1 VSSGNRKVHRL
12 SRRGNR
18 RLNHAIHMAA
28 VTQIRDRHSDGRA
41 CYDKKICTDGVG
53 PALLSPDSAPVRWL
67 LMDGYV
73 YDIRDDQDHPPW
85 QEGRSLRRCYSLLR
99 SFKALH
105 RLRAAPPTRR
115 ARAATGQTRRA
126 DVPCGTGAEIGG
138 AGQDRRPGRLCQARL
153 AAASRQCRMT
163 APDA

>member
-1 VSSGNRKVHRL
+1 MYWFCVARKTAGHPR
-12 SRRGNR
+12 SRGTDPEP
-18 RLNHAIHMAA
+18 A
-28 VTQIRDRHSDGRA
+28 VPAWAHG
-41 CYDKKICTDGVG
+41 TDGVG

-126 DVPCGTGAEIGG
+126 ELQCGTGAEIGG
-138 AGQDRRPGRLCQARL
+138 VGQDRRPGRLCQARL
-153 AAASRQCRMT
+153 AAASKAMVPVCG
-163 APDA
+163 P